1 MRITLLFGIDLINF
15 MEGVKY
21 GRDGFVY
28 KKHKRR
34 KLSTG
39 T

>member
-1 MRITLLFGIDLINF
+1 MSISLLFDIELINF

-28 KKHKRR
+28 ARNKRR
-34 KLSTG
+34 K
-39 T
+39 